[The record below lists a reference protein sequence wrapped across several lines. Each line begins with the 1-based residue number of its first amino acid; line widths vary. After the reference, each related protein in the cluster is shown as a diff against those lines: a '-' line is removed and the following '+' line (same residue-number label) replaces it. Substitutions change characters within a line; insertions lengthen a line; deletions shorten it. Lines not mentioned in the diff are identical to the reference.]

1 MGSVKMGEQN
11 IFMELVG
18 IIIAGFTVED
28 DVWGLIELEH
38 ALEPIKSL
46 L

>member
-1 MGSVKMGEQN
+1 MGEQN

-28 DVWGLIELEH
+28 DLWGLIRTG
-38 ALEPIKSL
+38 ACTRTN
-46 L
+46 